1 MKLHGRVVGGVYR
14 AALLLALLLAA
25 FAWGGTAGATSRGDG
40 AVFVLTNSVAGNT
53 VAIFRRDGDGA
64 LSPAGTQATGG
75 TGTGAELGSQGA
87 LVLSE
92 NGRWLLAVNAGSNEI
107 SAFEVRGTDLR
118 LASRVAS
125 GGQQPVSLTVHDRLV
140 YVLNAGG
147 SGNISG
153 FSLSDHGKLRA
164 LADSTRGLSNSGA
177 GAAPAVAQIQFSN
190 DGETLVVT
198 EKSTNLIDTYEVDED
213 GIASAVTTHPS
224 AGTTPFGFAFGKR
237 GDLIVSEAFGGAPG
251 QSALSSYDLDDQA
264 LTTISPSVPTTQ
276 TAACWVA
283 ITKNGR
289 YAYTT
294 NAGSASISGY
304 RIGRDGSLTLL
315 AATSG
320 ATGAGPSDLDLSRN
334 SKFLYALSGGAHNLS
349 GFRVQSDGGLVS
361 LGAFGTLP
369 AGAVGVAAS

>member
-1 MKLHGRVVGGVYR
+1 MKLHRGAAGGVYR
-14 AALLLALLLAA
+14 AAMLLALLMAA

-40 AVFVLTNSVAGNT
+40 AVFVLTNGAAGNA

-64 LSPAGTQATGG
+64 LRPAGTQATGG
-75 TGTGAELGSQGA
+75 TGTGAGLGSQGA

-92 NGRWLLAVNAGSNEI
+92 NGRWLLAVNAGSSEI
-107 SAFEVRGTDLR
+107 TAFEVRGAELR

-125 GGQQPVSLTVHDRLV
+125 GGQQPVSLTIHDRLV

-147 SGNISG
+147 SGDISG
-153 FSLSDHGKLRA
+153 FTLSDHGKLRP
-164 LADSTRGLSNSGA
+164 LAGSTRALSNGGA

-198 EKSTNLIDTYEVDED
+198 EKSTNLIDTYAVDED
-213 GIASAVTTHPS
+213 GIASEVTTHPS
-224 AGTTPFGFAFGKR
+224 AGATPFGFAFGKR

-251 QSALSSYDLDDQA
+251 QSALSSYDLDDQT

-283 ITKNGR
+283 VTKNGR

-294 NAGSASISGY
+294 NTGSASISGY
-304 RIGRDGSLTLL
+304 RVGRDGSLTLL
-315 AATSG
+315 AASAG
-320 ATGAGPSDLDLSRN
+320 ATGTTPTDLDLSRN
-334 SKFLYALSGGAHNLS
+334 SKFVYALNAGSHNLS

-361 LGAFGTLP
+361 LGTFGTLP